1 MRAPMSWL
9 RVYVDL
15 PADVTG
21 RDLAERLV
29 ALGLEVETVNS
40 PGDEI
45 SGPLIVGRVLTYAE
59 EQHSNGK
66 TIRWTT
72 VDVGESEPRGIVC
85 GALNF
90 AEGDL
95 VVVALP
101 GATLPGGFGITARK
115 TYGHV
120 SDGMICSAREL
131 GTGDDH
137 TGILVLVG
145 NHADDIVGSDAAEL
159 LGLRDEVLD
168 IAVTPDR
175 SYALSIRGIA
185 REAATAYDV
194 SWRDPADV
202 ALPADTGQPGHP
214 VGIADPTAA
223 DRIVL
228 RTVTGLDPSVQSPV
242 WMQARLVQCGMRPVS
257 LAVDVTNYVMLEL
270 GQPLHAFD
278 RGALKGPIV
287 VRRAAQGERL
297 ETLDHVT
304 RDLDPEDVLITDDR
318 GPIGLAGTM
327 GGLETEI
334 GPDSA
339 DLVIEAAHFLPVPI
353 ARMARR
359 HKLASEASRR
369 FERGVDPALGPLAS
383 ARAVALLTE
392 LGGATYVGTSE
403 VDLPRKQP
411 EIALD
416 PARPARTAG
425 LPITTGVVRA
435 TLEQVGCTVVDGHA
449 GAWLVTPPT
458 WRPDLSDP
466 ADLDE
471 EVIRL
476 VGYDTIPAAL
486 PAAPA
491 GRGFTDAQRARRRI
505 GIALAEAGYV
515 EAPSYPF
522 VAEADLD
529 SLLLPAD
536 DARRHAMRLANPL
549 SDEEPLLRTTLL
561 PGLLHALRRNI
572 GRGSH
577 DIGLF
582 EVAPVFRPG
591 ADPLPA
597 APRPPLDRRP
607 TDDEVAA
614 LDAALPVQPTRV
626 AVALAG
632 HRELPGWWG
641 PGRQAGWP
649 DAVEAART
657 IAREARV
664 ELTVRADQHAPWHPG
679 RCAALLVGDRI
690 VGHAGE
696 LHPRVVA
703 SWGLPER
710 SSAMELDLTLLGFD
724 ADPVPAPRLSTFPV
738 ATQDVAVVVDASVPA
753 AEVEAALRDGAGDL
767 LESLRLF
774 DVYRGAQVG
783 EGKASLA
790 FTLRFRAADR
800 TLTVDEVTAAR
811 ETAVAEA
818 SRRTGAVA
826 RT

>member
-9 RVYVDL
+9 RECVDL
-15 PADVTG
+15 PAEVTG

-29 ALGLEVETVNS
+29 ALGLEVETVES
-40 PGDEI
+40 PGEEI
-45 SGPLIVGRVLTYAE
+45 AGPLVVGRVLSLDE

-66 TIRWTT
+66 TIRWTS

-90 AEGDL
+90 AVGDL

-101 GATLPGGFGITARK
+101 GTTLPGGFEITARK

-137 TGILVLVG
+137 TGILVLTG
-145 NHADDIVGSDAAEL
+145 EHEIGSDAAEP

-175 SYALSIRGIA
+175 AYALSIRGIA

-194 SWRDPADV
+194 AFRDPADV
-202 ALPADTGQPGHP
+202 ALPAETGQPGHP
-214 VGIADPTAA
+214 VQIVDPTVA
-223 DRIVL
+223 DKIVL
-228 RTVTGLDPSVQSPV
+228 RSVTGLDPTVPTPA
-242 WMQARLVQCGMRPVS
+242 WMQARLVQSGMRPVS

-278 RGALKGPIV
+278 GGRLAGPVV
-287 VRRAAQGERL
+287 VRRAAEGERL

-304 RDLDPEDVLITDDR
+304 RELHPEDVLIADDR

-327 GGLETEI
+327 GGLATEI
-334 GPDSA
+334 GPDSTN
-339 DLVIEAAHFLPVPI
+339 LVIEAAHFLPVPI

-369 FERGVDPALGPLAS
+369 FERGVDPELGPVAS
-383 ARAVALLTE
+383 ARAVALLAE
-392 LGGATYVGTSE
+392 LGGAVYVGASE
-403 VDLPRKQP
+403 VDLPRAHR

-425 LPITTGVVRA
+425 RAIGHDVVRRNLA
-435 TLEQVGCTVVDGHA
+435 QVGCVVVDGHA

-476 VGYDTIPAAL
+476 VGYDTIPAEL

-491 GRGFTDAQRARRRI
+491 GRGFTDAQRVRRRI
-505 GIALAEAGYV
+505 GVALATAGLV

-522 VAEADLD
+522 VSEGDLD
-529 SLLLPAD
+529 ALLLPDD
-536 DARRHAMRLANPL
+536 DARRQAMRLANPL

-561 PGLLHALRRNI
+561 PGLLHALRRNL
-572 GRGSH
+572 GRGNH
-577 DIGLF
+577 DVGLF
-582 EVAPVFRPG
+582 EIAPVFRPG
-591 ADPLPA
+591 PDPLPA
-597 APRPPLDRRP
+597 APRPPIDRRP
-607 TDDEVAA
+607 TAEEVAA
-614 LDAALPVQPTRV
+614 LDAALPAQPTRV
-626 AVALAG
+626 AVALSG
-632 HRELPGWWG
+632 HCELPGWWG
-641 PGRQAGWP
+641 SGRPASWA

-657 IAREARV
+657 VARAARV
-664 ELTVRADQHAPWHPG
+664 TLTVRADQHAPWHPG
-679 RCAALLVGDRI
+679 RCAALLVDDRV

-710 SSAMELDLTLLGFD
+710 SSAMELDLAVLGFD
-724 ADPVPAPRLSTFPV
+724 SDPVPAPRLSTFPV
-738 ATQDVAVVVDASVPA
+738 ATQDVAVVVDTSVPA
-753 AEVEAALRDGAGDL
+753 ADVERALRDGAGDL

-774 DVYRGAQVG
+774 DVYRGPQVG
-783 EGKASLA
+783 EGRASLA
-790 FTLRFRAADR
+790 YTLRFRAPDR
-800 TLTVDEVTAAR
+800 TLTVEEVTAAR
-811 ETAVAEA
+811 EAAVAEA
-818 SRRTGAVA
+818 ARRTGAVA

>member
-9 RVYVDL
+9 RAYVDL
-15 PADVTG
+15 PPDVSG

-29 ALGLEVETVNS
+29 ALGLEVETVDS

-45 SGPLIVGRVLTYAE
+45 SGPLIVGRVLTYEE

-145 NHADDIVGSDAAEL
+145 NHPDDIVGSDAAEL

-214 VGIADPTAA
+214 VEIADPTAA

-228 RTVTGLDPSVQSPV
+228 RTVTGLDPSAQSPV
-242 WMQARLVQCGMRPVS
+242 WMQARIVQCGMRPVS

-297 ETLDHVT
+297 GTLDHVT

-359 HKLASEASRR
+359 HKLPSEASRR

-403 VDLPRKQP
+403 VDLPREQA

-425 LPITTGVVRA
+425 LPINTDVVRA
-435 TLEQVGCTVVDGHA
+435 TLEQVGCSVVDGD

-458 WRPDLSDP
+458 WRPDLTDP

-476 VGYDTIPAAL
+476 VGFDTIPAAL

-491 GRGFTDAQRARRRI
+491 GRGFTDVQRVRRRI

-572 GRGSH
+572 GRGSN
-577 DIGLF
+577 DVSLF

-679 RCAALLVGDRI
+679 RCAALLVGDRV

-724 ADPVPAPRLSTFPV
+724 ADPVPAPRLSTFPI

-811 ETAVAEA
+811 EAAVAEA
-818 SRRTGAVA
+818 ARRTGAVA

>member
-1 MRAPMSWL
+1 MRAPMSWI
-9 RVYVDL
+9 REYVDL
-15 PADVTG
+15 PPAVTG

-29 ALGLEVETVNS
+29 ALGLEVETVES
-40 PGDEI
+40 LGAEI
-45 SGPLIVGRVLTYAE
+45 SGPLVVGRVLTVEE

-72 VDVGESEPRGIVC
+72 VDVAESEPRGIVC

-90 AEGDL
+90 AVGDL

-101 GATLPGGFGITARK
+101 GVTLPGGFAITARK
-115 TYGHV
+115 TYGHI

-137 TGILVLVG
+137 TGILVLTG
-145 NHADDIVGSDAAEL
+145 DHDIGADAAEL

-175 SYALSIRGIA
+175 AYALSIRGIA
-185 REAATAYDV
+185 REAATAYGIGF
-194 SWRDPADV
+194 RDPAGV

-214 VGIADPTAA
+214 VHIADPTAA

-228 RTVTGLDPSVQSPV
+228 RTVTGLDPAAASPA

-278 RGALKGPIV
+278 GGRLRGPIV
-287 VRRAAQGERL
+287 VRRAAAGERL

-304 RDLDPEDVLITDDR
+304 RELDTEDVLIADDR

-327 GGLETEI
+327 GGLATEI
-334 GPDSA
+334 GPDSV

-359 HKLASEASRR
+359 HKLPSEASRR
-369 FERGVDPALGPLAS
+369 FERGVDHALGPVAS
-383 ARAVALLTE
+383 ARAIALLTE
-392 LGGATYVGTSE
+392 LGGATYVGMSE
-403 VDLPRKQP
+403 VDLPRERR

-416 PARPARTAG
+416 PVRPARTAG
-425 LPITTGVVRA
+425 LTISSDVVRGS
-435 TLEQVGCTVVDGHA
+435 LETVGCTVVDGHA
-449 GAWLVTPPT
+449 GAWLVAPPS
-458 WRPDLSDP
+458 WRPDLTDP

-476 VGYDTIPAAL
+476 VGYDTIPAEL

-491 GRGFTDAQRARRRI
+491 GRGFTAAQRVRRRI
-505 GIALAEAGYV
+505 GIALAAEGYV

-536 DARRHAMRLANPL
+536 DARRQTMRLANPL

-577 DIGLF
+577 DVGLF

-591 ADPLPA
+591 SEPLPA

-607 TDDEVAA
+607 TESEVAA
-614 LDAALPVQPTRV
+614 LDAALPAQPTRV
-626 AVALAG
+626 AVALSG
-632 HRELPGWWG
+632 QRELPGWWG
-641 PGRQAGWP
+641 AGRPGGWA
-649 DAVEAART
+649 DAVDAART
-657 IAREARV
+657 VARAAHV

-679 RCAALLVGDRI
+679 RCAVLVVGDRV

-696 LHPRVVA
+696 LHPRVLA

-710 SSAMELDLTLLGFD
+710 TSAMELDLTLLGFD
-724 ADPVPAPRLSTFPV
+724 SDPVPAPRLSTFPV

-753 AEVEAALRDGAGDL
+753 AEVEAALRAGAGDL

-774 DVYRGAQVG
+774 DVYRGVQVG
-783 EGKASLA
+783 EGKESLA
-790 FTLRFRAADR
+790 YTLRFRAPDR
-800 TLTVDEVTAAR
+800 TLTVEEVTAAR
-811 ETAVAEA
+811 EAAVAEA
-818 SRRTGAVA
+818 ARRTGAVA

>member
-1 MRAPMSWL
+1 MSWL
-9 RVYVDL
+9 REYVDL
-15 PADVTG
+15 PPGVTG

-29 ALGLEVETVNS
+29 ALGLEVETVER
-40 PGDEI
+40 PGAEI
-45 SGPLIVGRVLTYAE
+45 TGPLVVGRVLSSE
-59 EQHSNGK
+59 DEQHSNGK
-66 TIRWTT
+66 TIRWTS

-90 AEGDL
+90 AVGDR

-101 GATLPGGFGITARK
+101 GATLLGGFEITARK

-131 GTGDDH
+131 GVGDDH
-137 TGILVLVG
+137 TGILVLTG
-145 NHADDIVGSDAAEL
+145 EQPIGSDAAEV

-175 SYALSIRGIA
+175 AYALSIRGIA

-194 SWRDPADV
+194 SWRDPADS
-202 ALPADTGQPGHP
+202 AWPADAGRTGHP
-214 VGIADPTAA
+214 VQIADPTAA

-228 RTVTGLDPSVQSPV
+228 RTVTGLDPAATSPA
-242 WMQARLVQCGMRPVS
+242 WLQARLAQCGMRPVS

-278 RGALKGPIV
+278 RARLQGPIV
-287 VRRAAQGERL
+287 VRRAAPGERL

-304 RDLDPEDVLITDDR
+304 RTLDAEDVLITDDR

-334 GPDSA
+334 GAEST

-359 HKLASEASRR
+359 HKLPSEASRR
-369 FERGVDPALGPLAS
+369 FERGVDPLLGPIAS

-403 VDLPRKQP
+403 VNLPHVEP
-411 EIALD
+411 EIVLD
-416 PARPARTAG
+416 PDRPARTAG
-425 LPITTGVVRA
+425 LTITRDVVR
-435 TLEQVGCTVVDGHA
+435 TNLERVGCTVVDGLSER
-449 GAWLVTPPT
+449 WLVVPPT

-476 VGYDTIPAAL
+476 VGYDTIPAEL

-491 GRGFTDAQRARRRI
+491 GRGFTEAQRVRRRI
-505 GIALAEAGYV
+505 GIALAGAGYV

-522 VAEADLD
+522 VAETDLD
-529 SLLLPAD
+529 ALLLPAD

-572 GRGSH
+572 GRGST
-577 DIGLF
+577 DVAVF

-591 ADPLPA
+591 KDPLPS

-607 TDDEVAA
+607 TDDEIAA
-614 LDAALPVQPTRV
+614 LDAALPAQPTRV
-626 AVALAG
+626 AVALTG
-632 HRELPGWWG
+632 QRELPGWWG
-641 PGRQAGWP
+641 PGRAASWA

-657 IAREARV
+657 VARAARV
-664 ELTVRADQHAPWHPG
+664 HLTVRADRHAPWHPG
-679 RCAALLVGDRI
+679 RCAVLLVGDRV

-696 LHPRVVA
+696 LHPRVIA

-724 ADPVPAPRLSTFPV
+724 AEPVPAPTLSTFPV

-753 AEVEAALRDGAGDL
+753 AEVEAALRDGAGSL

-783 EGKASLA
+783 EGRASLA
-790 FTLRFRAADR
+790 YTLRFRAADR

-811 ETAVAEA
+811 EAAVAEA
-818 SRRTGAVA
+818 TRRTGAVA